1 MKEQSTLK
9 TPKNQLPHSN
19 NLQSYFT
26 KESGQR
32 TIFPKEEQHLC
43 EEDSAFENA
52 HFAES
57 SEPQES
63 SLLQQSI
70 ESKNPS
76 GKKGYSIINQISFLL
91 CMYRRFLYVEKVY
104 IYAFS

>member
-1 MKEQSTLK
+1 MKGVC
-9 TPKNQLPHSN
+9 NDNLPNSN
-19 NLQSYFT
+19 NVQGDLP
-26 KESGQR
+26 KEA
-32 TIFPKEEQHLC
+32 TFPNEEQHLC